1 MLAPPRYNP
10 PRTPRLRAMILAL
23 QLALVTIAVLALPVA
38 AVPRYHT
45 AVPALAGELRIAGSR
60 LLGGPVARWVAIFR
74 REHPAVRVTVALAGS
89 SAAVRAM
96 EQGRA
101 DAAPLMHLLN
111 RDEQALFSES
121 ATPRGIPLGTG
132 RLFRVATGEA
142 SGEVPIYL
150 YLNQPA
156 GRSVSEAA
164 VELARIATSAEG
176 SGRARVTLFEALAQR
191 AGFSITG

>member
-1 MLAPPRYNP
+1 MVLG
-10 PRTPRLRAMILAL
+10 I
-23 QLALVTIAVLALPVA
+23 QLTIATIALLALPVA

-45 AVPALAGELRIAGSR
+45 GAPALAGELRIAGSR
-60 LLGGPVARWVAIFR
+60 LLEGPVARWVAIFR
-74 REHPAVRVTVALAGS
+74 REHPAMRVKVALAGS
-89 SAAVRAM
+89 AAAVHAM

-101 DAAPLMHLLN
+101 DVAPLMHLLN
-111 RDEQALFSES
+111 RDEQTLFSKN
-121 ATPRGIPLGTG
+121 ARPHGIPLGPG

-150 YLNQPA
+150 YINQPA

-176 SGRARVTLFEALAQR
+176 SGRARFTLFEALSQR
-191 AGFSITG
+191 SGLSLTD